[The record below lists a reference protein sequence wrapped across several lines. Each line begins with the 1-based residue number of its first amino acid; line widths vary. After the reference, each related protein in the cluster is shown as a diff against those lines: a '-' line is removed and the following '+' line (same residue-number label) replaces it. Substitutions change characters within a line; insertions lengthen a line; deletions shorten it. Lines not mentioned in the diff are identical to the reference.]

1 MTSGKEAEYCRLWQF
16 KISNLDSDP
25 CIHHQ
30 NGVYSNMLIF
40 TYIHSPH
47 EKLLTQETYTDHL
60 LHTKCGVPEELFK
73 RDAMVPNPHI

>member
-47 EKLLTQETYTDHL
+47 EKLLTKETYTDHL

-73 RDAMVPNPHI
+73 RDAMVPNPPI